1 MNFRYALLLIVLLA
15 GCDQL
20 GIETPAQQAARSEAE
35 GKAIGSACRQSGRAL
50 EDCYQMNSK
59 VPKAA
64 IFDGWREM
72 DGYMRENKISDAV
85 PQSLGKLSAGK
96 HKSPEPAEEPA
107 ASPHAGAENKD
118 AAPAAAGKDEKPA
131 ESTPAAKPATSTAAA
146 GKHAT

>member
-1 MNFRYALLLIVLLA
+1 MNFRYVPLLVVLLA

-20 GIETPAQQAARSEAE
+20 GIETPAQEAARFEAE
-35 GKAIGSACRQSGRAL
+35 GKAIGSACRQTGRAL

-85 PQSLGKLSAGK
+85 PQALGKLPAGK
-96 HKSPEPAEEPA
+96 HKSPELAAEPA
-107 ASPHAGAENKD
+107 APPHAEASNKD
-118 AAPAAAGKDEKPA
+118 AVPAATGTDGNPAAPA
-131 ESTPAAKPATSTAAA
+131 PAAKPAHTSATA